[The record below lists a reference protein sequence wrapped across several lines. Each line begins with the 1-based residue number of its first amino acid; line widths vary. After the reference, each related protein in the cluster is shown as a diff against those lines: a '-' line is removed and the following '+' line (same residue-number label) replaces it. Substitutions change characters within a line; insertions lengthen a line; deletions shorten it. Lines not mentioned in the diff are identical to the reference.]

1 MMMMASN
8 GKTVLIVGASFA
20 GLSSAYW
27 MSELGYD
34 VTLVDIA
41 PAVRR
46 GGTAVNIQGATVDV
60 VKRMGLFEK
69 ICSSRLSLRRWDFVD
84 RDDRTVRSLEL
95 RAEGQPPSEDDYEV
109 ERDVL
114 VDILLGAVKDR
125 CRLVFSETVTAL
137 RETSRVDVT
146 FRSGS
151 HRSFDLVLG
160 CDGTHSIVRKLWFGE
175 EATFLHSLQQYFS
188 ITIVD
193 KLLIELDTARMYNEP
208 GKAVM
213 LNAYKNKTD
222 VIFCFASD
230 EEIPYDYRDAAQQRG
245 LIVTQFDGVGWR
257 TAELLQ
263 EIEKSDSFY
272 FDKLCQIR
280 MPSWSRGRVALVGD
294 AGYCPSP
301 AAGRGGSIAIDGAA
315 ALGHAMRVA
324 QGDHALAFQNYA
336 ESFRPFIEEV
346 QADAVRVGL
355 ETLVPRTE
363 EAIRE
368 RNSRTDGSF

>member
-1 MMMMASN
+1 MMASN
-8 GKTVLIVGASFA
+8 GETVLIVGASFA

-27 MSELGYD
+27 MSEFGYD
-34 VTLVDIA
+34 VTVVEIA

-46 GGTAVNIQGATVDV
+46 GGTAVNIQGATIDV
-60 VKRMGLFEK
+60 VKQMGLFEK
-69 ICSSRLSLRRWDFVD
+69 IRSNRLSLRRWDFMD

-95 RAEGQPPSEDDYEV
+95 QAEGQPPSEDDYEV

-114 VDILLGAVKDR
+114 VDILLDAVKDR
-125 CRLVFSETVTAL
+125 CRLVFNETVTAM

-146 FRSGS
+146 FRSGLR
-151 HRSFDLVLG
+151 RSFDLMLG
-160 CDGTHSIVRKLWFGE
+160 CDGTHSVVRKLWFGE
-175 EATFLHSLQQYFS
+175 EATFLHYLQQYFS

-193 KLLIELDTARMYNEP
+193 KLLIERDTAQMYNEP

-222 VIFCFASD
+222 IIFCFASD
-230 EEIPYDYRDAAQQRG
+230 EQIPYDYRDTAEQRG
-245 LIVTQFDGVGWR
+245 MIATQFDAVGWR
-257 TAELLQ
+257 TAELLR
-263 EIEKSDSFY
+263 EIKNSDSFY
-272 FDKLCQIR
+272 FDKLCQVR
-280 MPSWSRGRVALVGD
+280 MPSWSKGRIALVGD
-294 AGYCPSP
+294 AAYCPSP
-301 AAGRGGSIAIDGAA
+301 AAGRGGSVAIDGAA
-315 ALGHAMRVA
+315 ALGEAMRA
-324 QGDHALAFQNYA
+324 AKSNHALAFRNYA

-368 RNSRTDGSF
+368 RNSRTDGGF